1 MKWGL
6 GKRLAEAGLRKS
18 RSYELGAQ
26 SKSTV
31 HHGENGPMSN
41 SEVRF
46 EAGLDKH
53 GLAARQAVVYNT
65 S

>member
-6 GKRLAEAGLRKS
+6 GRRLAEAGLRKS

-31 HHGENGPMSN
+31 HHGENGPKSN

-46 EAGLDKH
+46 EDDLDKH
-53 GLAARQAVVYNT
+53 GLVAHSSGV
-65 S
+65 